1 MEIIL
6 ARHGRPQVY
15 QPSSIRQNASEWLA
29 QYDVVGICED
39 SLPVQDLLGDGPG
52 LVLASS
58 LPRSV
63 ESAKR
68 LAGDS
73 RLLIDPLFREVG
85 FGIAHL
91 GNLRFPVGIW
101 SLITPLF
108 WLLRWCRNAESTQ
121 AVRTRAARAADML
134 IMQARAYGRVVL
146 VGHLFFNWFLAREL
160 RRRGWRRA
168 GLPRL
173 GYWKSTRY
181 LAPQAAND
189 FEQLSAPGD
198 Q

>member
-29 QYDVVGICED
+29 QYDVVGIRED

-68 LAGDS
+68 LAGNS

-85 FGIAHL
+85 FGVAYL

-101 SLITPLF
+101 SLITPLS
-108 WLLRWCRNAESTQ
+108 WLLRWCRDAESHE
-121 AVRTRAARAADML
+121 AVRERAVQAADVL
-134 IMQARAYGRVVL
+134 ISHARAYGRVVL

-160 RRRGWRRA
+160 RLRGWRRS

-181 LAPQAAND
+181 LAPQAAD
-189 FEQLSAPGD
+189 DYQQLSAPGD

>member
-6 ARHGRPQVY
+6 ARHGRPRIY
-15 QPSSIRQNASEWLA
+15 QPANIRQNASEWLA

-39 SLPVQDLLGDGPG
+39 SLPVRNLLGNGPG
-52 LVLASS
+52 VVLASS

-63 ESAKR
+63 ESARR
-68 LAGDS
+68 LAGEA

-85 FGIAHL
+85 FGVAYL
-91 GNLRFPVGIW
+91 GSLRFPVGIW
-101 SLITPLF
+101 SLLAPLF
-108 WLLRWCRNAESTQ
+108 WLLRWCRGAESRQ
-121 AVRTRAARAADML
+121 AVSARAARAVDVL
-134 IMQARAYGRVVL
+134 ITYAEAYGQVVL

-160 RRRGWRRA
+160 RRRGWRRS

-181 LAPQAAND
+181 LAPRATDGQMAGGH
-189 FEQLSAPGD
+189 S
-198 Q
+198 